1 MSISDLPAINASLN
15 GLATVLLLVGYGL
28 IRKKRKI
35 AHQRVMITAFGVS
48 VVFLACYLTYH
59 FNTQVVTQFQGP
71 ASLKPIYLAMLS
83 SHVVLAAAVPVLCS
97 VTLYRAWRADFEKHR
112 RIARITLP
120 IWLYV
125 SVTGVI
131 IYLVLYHLYPTPGN
145 D

>member
-35 AHQRVMITAFGVS
+35 AHQWVMI
-48 VVFLACYLTYH
+48 
-59 FNTQVVTQFQGP
+59 NTQVVTQFQGP